1 MHEFTVQFSS
11 LADVMRFVSLS
22 TKMGFP
28 IMVGSES
35 YHVNGTSFMGMFT
48 LNWSKPQRVRAQCT
62 NEEAE
67 YFRQEAAHF
76 LAE

>member
-11 LADVMRFVSLS
+11 LADVMRFVALS

-48 LNWSKPQRVRAQCT
+48 LNWSRPQHVLAQCT

-67 YFRQEAAHF
+67 NFRREATQF

>member
-11 LADVMRFVSLS
+11 LADVMRFVALS

-48 LNWSKPQRVRAQCT
+48 LNWSKPQHVRAQCT
-62 NEEAE
+62 KEEAE
-67 YFRQEAAHF
+67 CFRREAAQF